1 MKHGARILDHAIW
14 RPDVAID
21 IGTATTRVATKL
33 HGPVARQSKAGDL
46 PALRSGVV
54 VNRDVAV
61 AVLEPILGGIKSIGI
76 LRPRA
81 VVCAP
86 TDASANEREMIIDIV
101 TWAGASA
108 VVVVPEPLAAAIGGG
123 IDVSSASSH
132 MVVDIGEGVTDCAI
146 IKSGKVIE
154 TSAIR
159 LGCATLRNSI
169 RETIGRKWN
178 SQISE
183 YSAERIL
190 REAGISGEVGAGSTV
205 SHALERDTQEGAS
218 AIQRG
223 SEREI
228 RAALDLAVAPII
240 TMIAMFL
247 KNIPHSIGCELID
260 SGIHLTGGGSLLVGM
275 RERIQEETRITTIT
289 VRNPLNA
296 VVLGARMM
304 LPIVGVL
311 NMWKH

>member
-21 IGTATTRVATKL
+21 IGTATTRIATKL
-33 HGPVARQSKAGDL
+33 HGPVVRQSKVGDL
-46 PALRSGVV
+46 SALRSGVV

-61 AVLEPILGGIKSIGI
+61 AVLEPILDGIKSIGI

-81 VVCAP
+81 VACAP

-101 TWAGASA
+101 SRAGASA

-123 IDVSSASSH
+123 IDVSSTSSQ
-132 MVVDIGEGVTDCAI
+132 MIIDIGEGVTDCAI
-146 IKSGKVIE
+146 IKSGKIIE
-154 TSAIR
+154 TSTIR
-159 LGCATLRNSI
+159 MGCGTLRNSI
-169 RETIGRKWN
+169 RETVARQSN

-190 REAGISGEVGAGSTV
+190 REVGISGAVGTGSNV
-205 SHALERDTQEGAS
+205 SHALERDELIGAS
-218 AIQRG
+218 ALQSG
-223 SEREI
+223 GEREI
-228 RAALDLAVAPII
+228 WASLELALAQIFNTIV
-240 TMIAMFL
+240 MFL

-260 SGIHLTGGGSLLVGM
+260 SGIHLTGGGSLLAGM
-275 RERIQEETRITTIT
+275 RERVQEETRINTIT
-289 VRNPLNA
+289 VQNPLNA